1 MTFDYTVV
9 LYPDE
14 TGGFN
19 VVVPALPGCLTC
31 GGNLS
36 EALYMAEDAILCYM
50 QGALDMGEQIEA
62 EHEPVMMEI
71 HEWQVGTW
79 MLVSKVSV
87 SVQPPRRQREE
98 TT

>member
-1 MTFDYTVV
+1 LTFDYTVV

-36 EALYMAEDAILCYM
+36 EALYMAEDAILGYL
-50 QGALDMGEQIEA
+50 GVILDDGEQIPA

-71 HEWQVGTW
+71 NEWHVGKW
-79 MLVSKVSV
+79 MLVTMVSV
-87 SVQPPRRQREE
+87 SIQAPRRQREE
-98 TT
+98 AP